1 MPLVCSYAHSQRR
14 RQPMGSSVTSPN
26 PDKTMNFAFKVVG
39 DLAAA
44 MSGPLMY
51 IGDHLGLFKALADGN
66 PITVQELAEKL
77 RLKERYVREWAS
89 AKVAA
94 EYLA

>member
-1 MPLVCSYAHSQRR
+1 
-14 RQPMGSSVTSPN
+14 MGSSVTSPN

-51 IGDHLGLFKALADGN
+51 IGDRLGLFKALADGN
-66 PITVQELAEKL
+66 PDEPIEGSGGYTA
-77 RLKERYVREWAS
+77 
-89 AKVAA
+89 
-94 EYLA
+94 